1 VRIFRYVLFFF
12 TFYPLRFI
20 LQLVLALSVAE
31 LQNVIQQ
38 ILTAR
43 ENLLGHRSVQSIP
56 VYAKFLG
63 GSALIPSLIFEHGQ
77 DESLLE
83 LPHRFRASHTGFI
96 HLQDKTL

>member
-1 VRIFRYVLFFF
+1 
-12 TFYPLRFI
+12 
-20 LQLVLALSVAE
+20 
-31 LQNVIQQ
+31 
-38 ILTAR
+38 
-43 ENLLGHRSVQSIP
+43 VQSIP